1 MADTT
6 QMRPTKVSPTQLAGT
21 QLAGTQVAG
30 TQLAGTQVA
39 GTQVAGTQLAPT
51 ELPIPAPPPPPSI
64 PVAPTSKAQ
73 QTLEQFNQD
82 AAQGKRG
89 KRQKAEPT
97 QVNYTTRDVVEIDD
111 NKIQSMFSEIQIG
124 AGLAVAFF
132 VLIGL
137 IWLLVP
143 TASGYT
149 RGQLLWFTMFGQ
161 TKLTTDH
168 TFQSVPESPSAQ
180 NNTSEGPS
188 QEQLS
193 QPMSQASNQ
202 NAMSTIDFSNLDM
215 YNGL

>member
-6 QMRPTKVSPTQLAGT
+6 QMKPTKVSPTQLSPTQLAGT
-21 QLAGTQVAG
+21 QLAGTQVAS
-30 TQLAGTQVA
+30 TQLAQTQM
-39 GTQVAGTQLAPT
+39 TPT
-51 ELPIPAPPPPPSI
+51 AEFIPAPPPPPSI

-89 KRQKAEPT
+89 KKQKAEPT
-97 QVNYTTRDVVEIDD
+97 QVNYTTRDIVEVDD
-111 NKIQSMFSEIQIG
+111 NKIQSAFSEIQIG

-132 VLIGL
+132 VLVGL

-149 RGQLLWFTMFGQ
+149 RGQLLWFTIIGQ

-168 TFQSVPESPSAQ
+168 TLQSVPESPSSQ
-180 NNTSEGPS
+180 SNNSEGPS

-193 QPMSQASNQ
+193 QPVSQVSNQ
-202 NAMSTIDFSNLDM
+202 NAMSTIDFSTLDM
-215 YNGL
+215 YNGF